1 MLAEASAV
9 ASMGEALAAA
19 GVNGDTLSPAQ
30 HEALDREGYVVFRR
44 AIPAEWI
51 EPLRQTFE
59 RLDTPSEGWTAPREP
74 GTRHAMLEDDPLVRR
89 ACLLP
94 VLLAGVF
101 HCLPERVLLD
111 AVQGRDPGQGGGQQS
126 LHRDWAYRDKPCRLV
141 KALGFLDDY
150 GASNGATR
158 VIPGS
163 HNEPGDGSAFM
174 QYGASNSR
182 EIVLEGGAG
191 DIFLFHGRLAHSGT
205 RNLSGAKRRAL
216 QMWFRV
222 HELYDA
228 ETDRRDVSHSDPL
241 ERYLLGRTT

>member
-19 GVNGDTLSPAQ
+19 GVNGETLSPAQ
-30 HEALDREGYVVFRR
+30 HEALDRDGYVVLHR

-59 RLDTPSEGWTAPREP
+59 RLDTPSEGWPAPRES
-74 GTRHAMLEDDPLVRR
+74 GTRHAMLDDDPLVRR

-101 HCLPERVLLD
+101 HYLPERVFLA
-111 AVQGRDPGQGGGQQS
+111 AVQGRDPEPGRGQQS
-126 LHRDWAYRDKPCRLV
+126 FHRDWAYRDKPCRLV

-174 QYGASNSR
+174 QYGEDNTR
-182 EIVLEGGAG
+182 EIVLDGQAG
-191 DIFLFHGRLAHSGT
+191 DILLFHGRLAHSGT

-216 QMWFRV
+216 QMWFHA

-228 ETDRRDVSHSDPL
+228 ANDGRDVSSCNPL